1 MKNKWMIPLIFAG
14 FIIIS
19 IGFLKGDD
27 KPKVVAVLQELNT
40 DHSKIVKAG
49 IEKGFADFD
58 IDGKVMAPNLHGP
71 ASKQVTMLK
80 DVLKQKPDALIVT
93 PIQSSAAIPVLKEYQ
108 KRGIPVLMLNQDAR
122 WTEQTTFIGTDHLK
136 LGKIAGE
143 VLSST
148 LQPGDQV
155 VFIFDTKD
163 HSFENDWIK
172 GAKENLGNIGVE
184 IITRNQAYDKSDN
197 LKSVISNIMH
207 TYPNIKGMFVT
218 NDNIALNALK
228 VVEEKELKIPVIGT
242 YENWEMLKA
251 VEEEKLSVAL
261 SQNPYD
267 TGYLSVEQALK
278 AIKEEHVEKRIDSG
292 VDIITKDNA
301 KANINFYEKIVFKQR
316 F

>member
-1 MKNKWMIPLIFAG
+1 MKNKWIIPLIFVS

-19 IGFLKGDD
+19 ISFLKGNE

-71 ASKQVTMLK
+71 TSKQVTMLK
-80 DVLKQKPDALIVT
+80 DVLKKKPDVLIVT
-93 PIQSSAAIPVLKEYQ
+93 PTQSSAVITALKEYQ
-108 KRGIPVLMLNQDAR
+108 KRNIPVLILNQDTR
-122 WTEQTTFIGTDHLK
+122 WTDQTTSIGTDHLK

-155 VFIFDTKD
+155 VFIFDSQD
-163 HSFENDWIK
+163 HSFQNDWIK
-172 GAKENLGNIGVE
+172 GAKENLDNIGAR
-184 IITRNQAYDKSDN
+184 IITKDQADEKSGN
-197 LKSVISNIMH
+197 EKLVISNILQ
-207 TYPNIKGMFVT
+207 TSPNIKGMFVT

-228 VVEEKELKIPVIGT
+228 VIEEKELKIPVIGT

-251 VEEEKLSVAL
+251 VEDEKLSVAL
-261 SQNPYD
+261 SQNPFD

-278 AIKEEHVEKRIDSG
+278 TIKGEHVEKRIDSG
-292 VDIITKDNA
+292 VDIITKDNV
-301 KANINFYEKIVFKQR
+301 KANIDFYAKIVFK
-316 F
+316 

>member
-1 MKNKWMIPLIFAG
+1 MKHKWMISLIFMSC
-14 FIIIS
+14 IILLIV
-19 IGFLKGDD
+19 FLKANE
-27 KPKVVAVLQELNT
+27 KPKVVVVLQELNT

-93 PIQSSAAIPVLKEYQ
+93 PTQSSATISVFKEYQ
-108 KRGIPVLMLNQDAR
+108 ERSIPVLMLNQDAR
-122 WTEQTTFIGTDHLK
+122 WTNQTTFIGTDHLK

-155 VFIFDTKD
+155 AFIFDSQD

-172 GAKENLGNIGVE
+172 GAKENLDNIGIE
-184 IITRNQAYDKSDN
+184 IITRDQAYDQSGN
-197 LKSVISNIMH
+197 VKSVISNILQ
-207 TYPNIKGMFVT
+207 TYPSIKGMFVT
-218 NDNIALNALK
+218 NDSIALNTLK
-228 VVEEKELKIPVIGT
+228 VIEEKELKIPVIGT

-278 AIKEEHVEKRIDSG
+278 AIKGEHVEKRIDSG
-292 VDIITKDNA
+292 VDLITKDNA
-301 KANINFYEKIVFKQR
+301 KANIDFYAKIVFK
-316 F
+316 